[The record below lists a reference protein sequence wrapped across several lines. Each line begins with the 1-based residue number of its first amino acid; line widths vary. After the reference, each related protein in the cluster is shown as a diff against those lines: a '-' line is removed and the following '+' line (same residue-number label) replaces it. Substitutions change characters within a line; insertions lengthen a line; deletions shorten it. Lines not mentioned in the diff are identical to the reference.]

1 MKDKEIELKWVPL
14 NTKILRKVVQIRQ
27 TVGNYSFAILS
38 NGREAILDHRSFKIL
53 VSSKSWYDIPL
64 NDWAIWF
71 ERGFIAVTVHNSR
84 KKYDY
89 VFYIFK
95 CKDNSLVASRV
106 KDYYAKEFL
115 AGKSDYFKV
124 KSKVNE
130 HYKQAIFYKD
140 GRQVSD
146 WYDNIVEESLVNGKS
161 DYYLA
166 EEDWKYAIFDK
177 NGQQISNWYE
187 IVYLDGLVEGESDYY
202 LAKEGWKYA
211 IFDKNGN
218 QISDWYD
225 SILVDGLILGQ
236 SDYYIAKKDG
246 KQAIFH
252 KSGKQVSNWF
262 KHIETDGLVVGHTDY
277 YIARENGKEAI
288 FHKDGKQI
296 SDWFSGVLPVGL
308 LEGQSDYYLVREDQK
323 FAMFCKD
330 GKQITDWY
338 DWVSPQGLVMGQ
350 SDYYIVQTKNLHYIC
365 RLGSTKILGP
375 FEGIFD
381 DGFIKDLSKSKIIV
395 ITSTGQYEVLSKQEV
410 EDFFKDKEEENEKT
424 R

>member
-27 TVGNYSFAILS
+27 TIGNYSFAILS

-64 NDWAIWF
+64 NGWQIWF

-106 KDYYAKEFL
+106 EDYYAKKFL

-146 WYDNIVEESLVNGKS
+146 WYDDIVEESLVNG
-161 DYYLA
+161 
-166 EEDWKYAIFDK
+166 
-177 NGQQISNWYE
+177 Q
-187 IVYLDGLVEGESDYY
+187 SDYY
-202 LAKEGWKYA
+202 LAKEDWKYA

-225 SILVDGLILGQ
+225 WILVDGLILGQ
-236 SDYYIAKKDG
+236 SDYYIANKDG
-246 KQAIFH
+246 KEAIFH

-288 FHKDGKQI
+288 FYKNGKQI

-365 RLGSTKILGP
+365 KLGSKKVIGP

-381 DGFIKDLSKSKIIV
+381 DGFIKDLSKSRIIV